1 MIPCQRHLFEIP
13 DNVAYFNCASMSP
26 NLKAVRAAGEAG
38 VARKSKPW
46 AIHLVDFFDEVD
58 VARDLFARL
67 IGARADDI
75 AIVPAAS
82 YGVATAAANLPAAAG
97 RRIVLLE
104 SQHPSNVFTW
114 LELCRRTGAEVA
126 VVPRPE
132 DDDWTRA
139 VLDAIDD
146 RAAIVA
152 LPQCHWTDG
161 TLVDLVKVGARCRD
175 AGAALVLDLTQSAGA
190 LPFDVGAVGP
200 DFLVAAGSKWLLCP
214 YALGFLYVAPHRQDG
229 RPLEASVFHRE
240 GTEKGRIWRRGVLHH
255 REGWQPGA
263 RRFDMGERANIALM
277 PMATTALRQ
286 ILDWGSAD
294 INRSIA
300 LFNDSIAKRAAPL
313 GLVAPPPKARSGHLT
328 GLRFPKGAPKGVQ
341 ERLEALG
348 VHVTMLG
355 DVVRVSPHLWIT
367 EADVERLIAGLA
379 RVTAAA

>member
-1 MIPCQRHLFEIP
+1 M
-13 DNVAYFNCASMSP
+13 
-26 NLKAVRAAGEAG
+26 
-38 VARKSKPW
+38 
-46 AIHLVDFFDEVD
+46 
-58 VARDLFARL
+58 
-67 IGARADDI
+67 
-75 AIVPAAS
+75 
-82 YGVATAAANLPAAAG
+82 
-97 RRIVLLE
+97 
-104 SQHPSNVFTW
+104 
-114 LELCRRTGAEVA
+114 
-126 VVPRPE
+126 
-132 DDDWTRA
+132 
-139 VLDAIDD
+139 LDAIDD

-300 LFNDSIAKRAAPL
+300 LFNDSIAKAGPRPWGSSHLRPRPAQGISRACASRR
-313 GLVAPPPKARSGHLT
+313 APPKGSRSAWKRSAST
-328 GLRFPKGAPKGVQ
+328 
-341 ERLEALG
+341 
-348 VHVTMLG
+348 
-355 DVVRVSPHLWIT
+355 
-367 EADVERLIAGLA
+367 
-379 RVTAAA
+379 